1 MSIKIAEFVEAQ
13 ELSLNYV
20 PTAENMADV
29 FTKAL
34 GPQRFERLGELLGV
48 EDVVEAVARS
58 RLPARPDRAGDQ
70 DVSSGGV

>member
-1 MSIKIAEFVEAQ
+1 MSLKIAEFVEAK

-20 PTAENMADV
+20 PTAENMADM

-34 GPQRFERLGELLGV
+34 GTQRFERLREMLGV
-48 EDVVEAVARS
+48 EDVVEAVARA
-58 RLPARPDRAGDQ
+58 RLPARSDRTGDQ